1 MCERAS
7 REPAKANPSFLF
19 PWVFLGCVKAE
30 ADTFS
35 SGCPYGRL
43 WEGTIPDQ
51 LSFESNSVPWKSRC
65 RQRARVERLRDWS
78 HRPWG
83 VVLMR
88 ADCLYLLLLLSVLL
102 NPQLHESPTR
112 QSWLP
117 KPQPTFVGNKK
128 AKVTEVAAGLDHLL
142 GELNCTRQ
150 QWKKVSCGRSYD
162 PAVQR
167 NKLRSSGLSSAGQES
182 GWEPV
187 IGALRKSICLASMFV
202 ARVPFISPF
211 ISCFSILL
219 ACICWG
225 TSLQI
230 ECYYSKQ
237 SRWHRLIFYL
247 LELSGRGRRVGES
260 ICCPSVA

>member
-7 REPAKANPSFLF
+7 RGPTKANPSFLF
-19 PWVFLGCVKAE
+19 YWVFLGCVKAE

-35 SGCPYGRL
+35 SGCPYACL
-43 WEGTIPDQ
+43 WGGTIPDQ
-51 LSFESNSVPWKSRC
+51 LSFECNSVLWKSRC
-65 RQRARVERLRDWS
+65 RQKPRVARPRNWS
-78 HRPWG
+78 HWPWG
-83 VVLMR
+83 AVLMR
-88 ADCLYLLLLLSVLL
+88 ADCLYLLLLLYVLL

-112 QSWLP
+112 QSRLP

-128 AKVTEVAAGLDHLL
+128 AKVAEVAAGLDHLL
-142 GELNCTRQ
+142 AELNCTRQ
-150 QWKKVSCGRSYD
+150 QWKKVSCGHSYD
-162 PAVQR
+162 LAVQR

-187 IGALRKSICLASMFV
+187 IGALRKSICLASMPV
-202 ARVPFISPF
+202 ARVPFIAPF

-219 ACICWG
+219 VCICWG

-237 SRWHRLIFYL
+237 SRWYVLSFIYCWVAEAGGWVRASAVL
-247 LELSGRGRRVGES
+247 L
-260 ICCPSVA
+260 